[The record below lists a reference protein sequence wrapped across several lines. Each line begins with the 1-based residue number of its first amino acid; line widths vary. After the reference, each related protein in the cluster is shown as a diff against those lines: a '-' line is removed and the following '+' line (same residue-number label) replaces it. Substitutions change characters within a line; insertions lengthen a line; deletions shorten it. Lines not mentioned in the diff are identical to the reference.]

1 METLSR
7 LQTEKGVGGLDQSSA
22 ASVTS
27 AECNEYEDEPEVMWT
42 SYVIMAEYATMEGQQ
57 LCCYSIT
64 KHMCLISSVKS
75 YSTLSNKC
83 MLLQYC

>member
-7 LQTEKGVGGLDQSSA
+7 MDTEKGVGGLDQSSA

-42 SYVIMAEYATMEGQQ
+42 SYIHYGCICDDGMACSGAII
-57 LCCYSIT
+57 L
-64 KHMCLISSVKS
+64 
-75 YSTLSNKC
+75 
-83 MLLQYC
+83 

>member
-7 LQTEKGVGGLDQSSA
+7 LETEKGVGGLDQSSA

-42 SYVIMAEYATMEGQQ
+42 SYVIMAAYAMMEWHAVVLSFYNKTPVSNFTHEILG
-57 LCCYSIT
+57 T
-64 KHMCLISSVKS
+64 R
-75 YSTLSNKC
+75 SNKC

>member
-1 METLSR
+1 ME
-7 LQTEKGVGGLDQSSA
+7 TEKGVGGLDQSSA

-42 SYVIMAEYATMEGQQ
+42 SYVIMAAYAMMEWHALVLSFYIKTPVPNFTHEILG
-57 LCCYSIT
+57 
-64 KHMCLISSVKS
+64 
-75 YSTLSNKC
+75 TLSNRC